1 MDNPINQHK
10 GENTM
15 KIEVTQLNST
25 AVRKLTYVVHE
36 FDLAEQ
42 KEMGNNE
49 LAYGEL
55 VIEYANGSE
64 YVYYDVMLGTF
75 TELLNATSI
84 GRAVNED
91 IKPVHR
97 YDKLATE
104 NV

>member
-1 MDNPINQHK
+1 MR
-10 GENTM
+10 
-15 KIEVTQLNST
+15 IEVTQLNST
-25 AVRKLTYVVHE
+25 AVRKLTFVVSE

-42 KEMGNNE
+42 KATGNNE

-55 VIEYANGSE
+55 VIEYNNGSE

-75 TELLNATSI
+75 TDLLNATSI

-97 YDKLATE
+97 YDKLATA
-104 NV
+104 NA

>member
-1 MDNPINQHK
+1 MR
-10 GENTM
+10 
-15 KIEVTQLNST
+15 IEVTQLNSS
-25 AVRKLTYVVHE
+25 AVRKLTFVAGE
-36 FDLAEQ
+36 FDIAEQ
-42 KEMGNNE
+42 EYAKTNE

-75 TELLNATSI
+75 ADLIQAVSI

-97 YDKLATE
+97 FDRLTLTK
-104 NV
+104 

>member
-1 MDNPINQHK
+1 MR
-10 GENTM
+10 
-15 KIEVTQLNST
+15 IEVTQLNST
-25 AVRKLTYVVHE
+25 AVNKLTFVASE

-42 KEMGNNE
+42 DYAKTNE

-75 TELLNATSI
+75 AELIQAVSI

-97 YDKLATE
+97 FDRLTLTK
-104 NV
+104 

>member
-1 MDNPINQHK
+1 
-10 GENTM
+10 M

-25 AVRKLTYVVHE
+25 AVKKLTYVLGAI
-36 FDLAEQ
+36 DPAETD
-42 KEMGNNE
+42 ENNE
-49 LAYGEL
+49 LTYGEL

-75 TELLNATSI
+75 TDLLNAKSI

-91 IKPVHR
+91 IKPVHN